1 MENINK
7 ELKQYMESNILP
19 QYDDNIGGHGKEHIE
34 TVIQRSFEIIE
45 EFDLN
50 VNKDMVYTIAAFHDI
65 GYKENPDKHEEE
77 SSKRFEEDE
86 NMRRFFTEEQIKI
99 ISEAITDHR
108 ASLEYEARSDYG
120 KIVSSADR
128 ETSVEHMLTRSLL
141 FQSDKLASQ
150 KPTIEQV
157 IEASYK
163 KLSSKYGKGGY
174 AKMYYP
180 DKKYT
185 EYLEMMQFLLENKEK
200 FVQAEMK
207 LAKKLGINQREDEE
221 R

>member
-1 MENINK
+1 MESINQ
-7 ELKQYMESNILP
+7 ELKQYIESTILP

-34 TVIQRSFEIIE
+34 SVIQRSFEIIS
-45 EFDLN
+45 EFELD
-50 VNKDMVYTIAAFHDI
+50 VDKDMVYTIAAFHDI
-65 GYKENPDKHEEE
+65 GYKENPDQHEEE
-77 SSKRFEEDE
+77 SSKKFEEDE
-86 NMRRFFTEEQIKI
+86 NMSKFFNEEQRNI

-128 ETSVEHMLTRSLL
+128 ETSVEKMLTRSLL

-163 KLSSKYGKGGY
+163 KLLSKYGKGGY

-185 EYLEMMQFLLENKEK
+185 DYLDMMQYLLENKDK

-207 LAKKLGINQREDEE
+207 LAKNLGVCQSVDEG

>member
-1 MENINK
+1 MEDINK
-7 ELKQYMESNILP
+7 ELKQYIESSILP

-34 TVIQRSFEIIE
+34 TVIQRSFEIIN
-45 EFDLN
+45 EFGLD
-50 VNKDMVYTIAAFHDI
+50 VDKDMVYTIAAFHDI
-65 GYKENPDKHEEE
+65 GYKENPDQHEEE
-77 SSKRFEEDE
+77 SSKKFEEDE
-86 NMRRFFTEEQIKI
+86 NMKRFFTEEQRRT

-128 ETSVEHMLTRSLL
+128 ETSVEKMLTRSLL
-141 FQSDKLASQ
+141 FQSDKLANQ
-150 KPTIEQV
+150 KPTVQQV

-185 EYLEMMQFLLENKEK
+185 DYLDMMQFLLENKDK

-207 LAKKLGINQREDEE
+207 LAKNLGVCQSVDEG